1 MHAFRLDRSALRS
14 FLALALAGTLY
25 LGIALANPGLPG
37 PNYDEA
43 ADAIPALELLRGEW
57 PASALKTIRVFGQ
70 PVPVMML
77 HYIGPTSIYTS
88 LAGFVLFGVSV
99 ESLRLTQ
106 TLIGLLTL
114 ILVWALGRAWFDDR
128 VAVLAVVLAAT
139 APAFVW
145 WHRAGVFFSSP
156 MLPIALSVM
165 LLLTIWQR
173 SQRSASLIAACFLFG
188 LGCTTKLLFVWL
200 LGPIAFTALI
210 GLGARGTMNRL
221 RALSPLTL
229 AGCAVAFALGLAPFI
244 IHNVP
249 GLDSF
254 RFVAQNAMRSQL
266 YGHNNL
272 DILNNTAFQ
281 ATQLFRL
288 VGGDTLEFSAPALL
302 PLAGVA
308 LVAGLIY
315 TARWLWRTRGHDSP
329 TRLPR
334 LFLLLSVV
342 VITPL
347 ATFSVTAIGGRHLFI
362 LMPFALLMIASA
374 LADGMRAGMPRWVR
388 TAMAAAAL
396 AMAMNGLIG
405 NLMLLRFFE
414 QTGGRGLWS
423 DALNRAAALLESD
436 FAGRPVVAMDW
447 GFERS
452 VALLTQGRVRMRE
465 AYEYTQD
472 PSPRFTDTSLVLLR
486 EPRNVYLFHAPETT
500 AFGGH
505 RERFE
510 RAALKSRM
518 QLVQVAALHE
528 RDGMTNTLIYVAE
541 PAPRMFDAPVLA
553 DPRGAMLSS
562 GVELIGGEV
571 RYDSARR
578 EVSVMLYW
586 RALADALPDDTV
598 LLHIVNQST
607 GEVVLA
613 ADTQPVYGAYPF
625 PQWQRGEVV
634 ADPHWVTLP
643 ADLPP
648 GVYQVRVGAYDPQ
661 TGKRRAIADPRND
674 AAGDS
679 LMLQTFEVR

>member
-1 MHAFRLDRSALRS
+1 MHAFRLSRSALRS
-14 FLALALAGTLY
+14 FLVLVLSGALY
-25 LGIALANPGLPG
+25 LGIALANPSLPG

-70 PVPVMML
+70 PAPVMML

-114 ILVWALGRAWFDDR
+114 ILIWALGRIWFNDR
-128 VAVLAVVLAAT
+128 VAALAAALAAT
-139 APAFVW
+139 APVFVW
-145 WHRAGVFFSSP
+145 WHRAGAFFSSP
-156 MLPIALSVM
+156 MLPIALGVM
-165 LLLTIWQR
+165 LLLTMWQR
-173 SQRSASLIAACFLFG
+173 SQRSAPLVAACFLFG
-188 LGCTTKLLFVWL
+188 LGCTTKLLFLWL
-200 LGPIAFTALI
+200 LGPITFTALI
-210 GLGARGTMNRL
+210 GLGARKTIARL
-221 RALSPLTL
+221 RALSPSTL
-229 AGCAVAFALGLAPFI
+229 AGCVAAFALGLVPFI
-244 IHNVP
+244 THNVP

-288 VGGDTLEFSAPALL
+288 VGGDTLEFNAPVPV

-315 TARWLWRTRGHDSP
+315 TAIWLWRTRGHDSP

-362 LMPFALLMIASA
+362 LTPFTILLIASA
-374 LADGMRAGMPRWVR
+374 LADGMHADMLRRVR
-388 TAMAAAAL
+388 IATATVTLAL
-396 AMAMNGLIG
+396 AMNGLIG

-423 DALNRAAALLESD
+423 DALNRAAAMLESD

-452 VALLTQGRVRMRE
+452 IALLTQGRVRMRE
-465 AYEYTQD
+465 VYEYTQD

-486 EPRNVYLFHAPETT
+486 EPDNVYLFHAPETT
-500 AFGGH
+500 AFHGH
-505 RERFE
+505 WERFE

-518 QLVQVAALHE
+518 QLVQIAALHE

-541 PAPRMFDAPVLA
+541 PAPRVFDAPALA
-553 DPRGAMLSS
+553 DPRGATLSS
-562 GVELIGGEV
+562 GVALIGGTV
-571 RYDSARR
+571 RYDSAQR

-586 RALADALPDDTV
+586 RALVDALPDDVV
-598 LLHIVNQST
+598 LLHIVNQAT

-634 ADPHWVTLP
+634 TDPHWVTLP
-643 ADLPP
+643 EDLPP
-648 GVYQVRVGAYDPQ
+648 GVYQVRVGAYDRQ
-661 TGKRRAIADPRND
+661 SGQRRAIADPRND

-679 LMLQTFEVR
+679 LMLQAFEVR